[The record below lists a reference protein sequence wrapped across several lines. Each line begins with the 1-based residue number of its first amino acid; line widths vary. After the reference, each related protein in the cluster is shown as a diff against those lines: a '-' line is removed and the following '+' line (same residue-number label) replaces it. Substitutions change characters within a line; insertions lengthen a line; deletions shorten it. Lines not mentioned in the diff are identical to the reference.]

1 MSWFKK
7 DELTWEEVIEF
18 LKNNALDIDNIKAE
32 EILSIIVKS
41 NSNKILHYK
50 VSEWQHTMLILVMV
64 QVGLQ

>member
-18 LKNNALDIDNIKAE
+18 LKNSLEIDNTKAE

-41 NSNKILHYK
+41 NSNKILHYR
-50 VSEWQHTMLILVMV
+50 VSE
-64 QVGLQ
+64 

>member
-7 DELTWEEVIEF
+7 DELTLEKVIEF

-41 NSNKILHYK
+41 NSNKILHYR
-50 VSEWQHTMLILVMV
+50 VSE
-64 QVGLQ
+64 